1 MLLVAFYFVL
11 SALAAAC
18 KQAQNCANERCEMV
32 GETEICTEC
41 KDQGNVPVNGVCMP
55 KDNDAVT
62 TAGCKK
68 NGGADLGAE
77 DKVCG
82 QCDGVHF
89 LYKGGCYSTAD
100 ATGQKLCT
108 DAAEGVCSAAAVGYF
123 IPPGAQKTDQS
134 VILCGDVTE
143 ITLTNGKKYK
153 GVQHCTVCTAPEAA
167 ESTAKPA
174 VCTACD
180 EGFFAASEGTCTA
193 CADNNNCAKCDAGAD
208 KCTKCKAT
216 AANKYFKDS
225 GDGTGTCV
233 NEQTCKEQSTHFP
246 KDDPNNGNKCL
257 SCSDD
262 KSGGIADCKT
272 CTPKENSEGPILI
285 TCSACA
291 TDTNKPNV
299 AGTKCIACTVK
310 DCKKCNDDGTC
321 AECDNT
327 RKLTPTKECV
337 DKCEKLEGYFDG
349 DDGTCRA
356 CNSVCKTCN
365 GEDPYQCTGC
375 PAKKVL
381 KYTVESTPDSGSTCV
396 DECTT
401 NTNGCAECGATIG
414 EAKYCS
420 KCSDAKQAPLNGN
433 CTASVRAAAS
443 CTQIENGICKKCATN
458 YFLFEGGCYETT
470 RQPGMQIC
478 KDAAGN
484 DGKCKTCANNLP
496 SNIDTGACPSCPAGC
511 ATCTA
516 AGQTY
521 TCQTCLA
528 GYYLDS
534 TKNLC
539 IKCTE
544 SSGNIQGVTNCV
556 SCNPPAGNS
565 GPVTCYVKKDG
576 TSDGGNDNSTGGSTN
591 KSGLSTGAIAGIS
604 VAVIVVVGGLIGF
617 LCWWFI
623 CRGKA

>member
-1 MLLVAFYFVL
+1 MLLAIFYFVI
-11 SALAAAC
+11 SALTAKC
-18 KQAQNCANERCEMV
+18 TTQTQTCEAEKCETI
-32 GETEICTEC
+32 GETEICTQC
-41 KDQGNVPVNGVCMP
+41 QAGNVPINGVCTS
-55 KDNDAVT
+55 KGNGAVT
-62 TAGCKK
+62 TAGCKT
-68 NGGADLGAE
+68 NTGAGITAE
-77 DKVCG
+77 KTCG
-82 QCDGVHF
+82 QCDGAYF

-108 DAAEGVCSAAAVGYF
+108 KAAGGVCSTAAAGYF

-134 VILCGDVTE
+134 VILCGDITE

-153 GVQHCTVCTAPEAA
+153 GVQHCTVCTAPGTA

-174 VCTACD
+174 VCTACED
-180 EGFFAASEGTCTA
+180 GFFAASEGTCTQ
-193 CADNNNCAKCDAGAD
+193 CQDNANCAKCDAGAD

-216 AANKYFKDS
+216 AVNKYFKDS

-233 NEQTCKEQSTHFP
+233 DKNGCNDNAHFTDDT
-246 KDDPNNGNKCL
+246 DDPTHGKMCKKC
-257 SCSDD
+257 SE
-262 KSGGIADCKT
+262 GIADCKKCAPPSPST
-272 CTPKENSEGPILI
+272 LATASAIVCTE
-285 TCSACA
+285 CA
-291 TDTNKPNV
+291 TQTNKPNV
-299 AGTKCIACTVK
+299 AGTKCIVCTVK

-349 DDGTCRA
+349 NDGTCRA

-365 GEDPYQCTGC
+365 GEDPHQCTGC

-381 KYTVESTPDSGSTCV
+381 KYTVESAPGSGSTCV

-433 CTASVRAAAS
+433 CTASVRATAS
-443 CTQIENGICKKCATN
+443 CTQIENGICKKCASN

-478 KDAAGN
+478 KNAAGN

-544 SSGNIQGVTNCV
+544 SSGNIQGVTNCA

-565 GPVTCYVKKDG
+565 GPVTCYVKKNG
-576 TSDGGNDNSTGGSTN
+576 TDDGGNDNNAGGSTN

-604 VAVIVVVGGLIGF
+604 VAVIVVVGGLVGF
-617 LCWWFI
+617 LCWWFL